1 MPGALAPGMV
11 LPRGGMNA
19 TGGLC
24 GHLPLR
30 ADASQ
35 FLRQRLNLDLL
46 GPGNVMAVFCDRT
59 GDDRYDGGKGGGDD
73 ESVRECH
80 GGHACSLGVEVPSV
94 CLRKIK
100 RI

>member
-1 MPGALAPGMV
+1 
-11 LPRGGMNA
+11 
-19 TGGLC
+19 
-24 GHLPLR
+24 
-30 ADASQ
+30 
-35 FLRQRLNLDLL
+35 
-46 GPGNVMAVFCDRT
+46 VFCDRT